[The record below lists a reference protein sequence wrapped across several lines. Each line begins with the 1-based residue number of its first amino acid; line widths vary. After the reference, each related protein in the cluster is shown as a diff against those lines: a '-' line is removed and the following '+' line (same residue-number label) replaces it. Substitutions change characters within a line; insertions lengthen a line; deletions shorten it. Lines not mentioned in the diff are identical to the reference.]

1 MLVSAQLKIMTFM
14 SWNNRHEA
22 NFNIN
27 TVQKAK
33 RVVCPKIGMM
43 ATTVLFVTLEPD
55 GNEES

>member
-1 MLVSAQLKIMTFM
+1 M

-33 RVVCPKIGMM
+33 RVVCPIIGMM